1 MGALKGSISYVR
13 FFIDGEVPKD
23 YRTKYLDAIT
33 LRTFRPLK
41 PKDEEEEHIGW
52 CSIHQPIDLDL
63 TADKVYEGDFV
74 NLGLR
79 IDRFRIP
86 GAILKAHMA
95 EAEAAML
102 AELGKE
108 RLSRTQKEDLR
119 AMVERKLKERSMP
132 VMRVYDLS
140 WDVNAGIVRFFGTA
154 TKIHDVLHELFEKTF
169 NVALIREGA
178 YTRAERIGIAASAL
192 DALTM
197 LEPFVIHRED
207 DQ

>member
-1 MGALKGSISYVR
+1 
-13 FFIDGEVPKD
+13 
-23 YRTKYLDAIT
+23 
-33 LRTFRPLK
+33 
-41 PKDEEEEHIGW
+41 
-52 CSIHQPIDLDL
+52 
-63 TADKVYEGDFV
+63 
-74 NLGLR
+74 
-79 IDRFRIP
+79 
-86 GAILKAHMA
+86 
-95 EAEAAML
+95 
-102 AELGKE
+102 
-108 RLSRTQKEDLR
+108 
-119 AMVERKLKERSMP
+119 MP